1 MRGRCAWAGRALPPR
16 LSRQPPSFDGFGGR
30 LLVATPYTVR
40 RGPALGG
47 FFTEAPD
54 TSPLRRPSAAPT
66 RFTFA
71 SRPLAVGQS
80 YAARQAA

>member
-1 MRGRCAWAGRALPPR
+1 MGEPIQAVYLFGAAYALYGIGLTAARRRDAGELR
-16 LSRQPPSFDGFGGR
+16 F
-30 LLVATPYTVR
+30 R

-47 FFTEAPD
+47 FFTEGPD

>member
-1 MRGRCAWAGRALPPR
+1 MSPDDVDDPLLYALVSGNFAVECLCGSESSEFIRAY
-16 LSRQPPSFDGFGGR
+16 S
-30 LLVATPYTVR
+30 R

-47 FFTEAPD
+47 YF
-54 TSPLRRPSAAPT
+54 SGVSVGLSIRRPSAAPT

>member
-1 MRGRCAWAGRALPPR
+1 MRRLWSMGLAGVSLGRE
-16 LSRQPPSFDGFGGR
+16 RQSSSSEPHRFG
-30 LLVATPYTVR
+30 

-47 FFTEAPD
+47 YF
-54 TSPLRRPSAAPT
+54 SGVSVGLSIRRPSAAST